1 MARETRPAP
10 RSRPPSPPA
19 RVAERSSTSGKRRLR
34 STTGRP
40 QVPVRLMAG
49 VAGTAAAGGCRVRP
63 RRRQPPDEARGKER
77 LIQRGDHRPE
87 DVPLGG
93 QRPDSDLEGREHAPL
108 VGRVSGRRAPRV
120 PGAQG
125 RSPDGRGRARRSPGA
140 RPAAM
145 SVSAAARI
153 RVRPEPSGW
162 GRRALVRRIRFDSPA
177 ARRIPAAGC
186 PRTFP
191 GRRQRVGRG
200 MAEGPE
206 R

>member
-1 MARETRPAP
+1 M
-10 RSRPPSPPA
+10 SRVLLAVGGEEFP
-19 RVAERSSTSGKRRLR
+19 VGL
-34 STTGRP
+34 GRG
-40 QVPVRLMAG
+40 RA
-49 VAGTAAAGGCRVRP
+49 
-63 RRRQPPDEARGKER
+63 RRRGIRRFGTTEAPGPRPFHGGSGRNGRGGGEPGLGGGGDQPSDEARGKEG
-77 LIQRGDHRPE
+77 LIQRSDHRPE

-93 QRPDSDLEGREHAPL
+93 QRPVPTWRDESIPA
-108 VGRVSGRRAPRV
+108 GRRVLDACTASPRSS
-120 PGAQG
+120 GAIS
-125 RSPDGRGRARRSPGA
+125 RWAWPSTAITGA

-177 ARRIPAAGC
+177 ARRIPAAAA
-186 PRTFP
+186 
-191 GRRQRVGRG
+191 GRSPVVASGSVGG